1 MIFFNS
7 TKNKRGVGIL
17 IKQSLPFRIIKQ
29 INSEDENLLALHLAL
44 RDKEVL
50 LVSIYGPNGPD
61 PAFFDDMS
69 DILNRFANLNVIIG
83 GDWNATFSAEPV
95 NQNIDCLNMVRLPN
109 INHSNRI
116 FEICESFNLTDP
128 YRILYPDRQDF
139 TYIPRYNLRQN
150 KSRID
155 FFLILES
162 LLEVTK
168 NCYVRPTLQNKLFD
182 HLAVTLLLNGTG
194 KKQVERYA
202 ISTKELNDDLLVF
215 LVHSTVAETYLHD
228 WQGDRINGTDKNF
241 LLNSVGTIKTL
252 IRECGPPFDLRIGLE
267 VTPDMIE
274 NQERKKIRI
283 HVLCQLLDI
292 NFMET
297 GQFVS
302 DPQVRLET
310 LLLNL

>member
-1 MIFFNS
+1 
-7 TKNKRGVGIL
+7 
-17 IKQSLPFRIIKQ
+17 
-29 INSEDENLLALHLAL
+29 
-44 RDKEVL
+44 
-50 LVSIYGPNGPD
+50 
-61 PAFFDDMS
+61 
-69 DILNRFANLNVIIG
+69 
-83 GDWNATFSAEPV
+83 
-95 NQNIDCLNMVRLPN
+95 
-109 INHSNRI
+109 
-116 FEICESFNLTDP
+116 
-128 YRILYPDRQDF
+128 
-139 TYIPRYNLRQN
+139 
-150 KSRID
+150 
-155 FFLILES
+155 LES

-310 LLLNL
+310 LLLNLKNKVSSHQRFMRVQKTKKK